1 MRTLILATLLT
12 LLSFNTYA
20 DVKVNS
26 DDSIYLSSNHVY
38 VKSPSGKSVKIIHNC
53 DLDINPQSTPIVK
66 NNGRKISKN
75 SVLTII
81 VDEDKQ
87 SCKVKQIAIV

>member
-38 VKSPSGKSVKIIHNC
+38 VESPSGKSVKILHNC
-53 DLDINPQSTPIVK
+53 DLNINPQSKPIVK

-81 VDEDKQ
+81 VDEDRR
-87 SCKVKQIAIV
+87 SCKVQQIAIV

>member
-38 VKSPSGKSVKIIHNC
+38 VKSPSGKSVKIMHNC
-53 DLDINPQSTPIVK
+53 DLNINPQSVPIVK

>member
-1 MRTLILATLLT
+1 MRTLVFTTLLT

-20 DVKVNS
+20 DIKVNS
-26 DDSIYLSSNHVY
+26 NDSIYLSSNHVY
-38 VKSPSGKSVKIIHNC
+38 VKSPSGKSIKIMHNC

-81 VDEDKQ
+81 INEDKR

>member
-20 DVKVNS
+20 EVKVNS

-53 DLDINPQSTPIVK
+53 DLNINPQSAPIVK

>member
-26 DDSIYLSSNHVY
+26 DDSIYLSSNRVY
-38 VKSPSGKSVKIIHNC
+38 VESPSGKSVKILHNC
-53 DLDINPQSTPIVK
+53 DLNINPQSKPIVK

-75 SVLTII
+75 TVLTII

-87 SCKVKQIAIV
+87 SCKVTQIAIV